1 MWAIKKINFDF
12 KADKE
17 ERLLQLNELEELR
30 NEAYDSAESTK
41 IKQKNGMI
49 NEF

>member
-1 MWAIKKINFDF
+1 MWAIKKLNFDF
-12 KADKE
+12 KAAKDD
-17 ERLLQLNELEELR
+17 RLLQSNELEELR
-30 NEAYDSAESTK
+30 NEAYDVSESTR